1 MTWTGR
7 EARLCRRMNGGR
19 ESEDPWLQRKW
30 ELIGREFKNM
40 NYGGGSGEQDV
51 IKSDLLLFWS
61 EGLWQ
66 HVHHWRCRKSS
77 CWGEEASCQLRTE
90 MNISRTERP
99 VLQTLVTITPG
110 RHAHQILLQRGP
122 LSSAAL
128 LAHLPELEVS
138 SAQRWLHNLL
148 DSVQNENIAP
158 LVKKQEKMSLK
169 VLKYIPLSFLLGSL
183 DLPWYG
189 VFYLLFNV
197 NLSKEKFKMFTISI
211 NLTIHLYIIRWQF

>member
-1 MTWTGR
+1 MIWTGR
-7 EARLCRRMNGGR
+7 EARLCRRMNAGR

-51 IKSDLLLFWS
+51 IKSDLFLFWS

-66 HVHHWRCRKSS
+66 HVHHWCCRKSS

-138 SAQRWLHNLL
+138 SAQRRLHNLL
-148 DSVQNENIAP
+148 DSVQNENTAP

-169 VLKYIPLSFLLGSL
+169 VLNIYLFPFFWGLLTCHGMVSFTC
-183 DLPWYG
+183 
-189 VFYLLFNV
+189 YL
-197 NLSKEKFKMFTISI
+197 MSI
-211 NLTIHLYIIRWQF
+211 